1 MPTWTRGVGN
11 ATTARHS
18 LRCDEGQGAGL
29 ASASTGP
36 LPTGLDSTCLLPTGP
51 RGPPTAWF
59 AHRDGEGG
67 GRAEGGPPCHVP
79 RGLPSQGR
87 AGGWGRPVTTSQGH
101 ALGATLWGAGLSSAQ
116 APQASPG
123 PWQSEE
129 PPLPAASRSAEDTRR
144 TEGGQTQSVRSEA
157 RFIQHSRT
165 GANGTERVRSKT

>member
-1 MPTWTRGVGN
+1 MPAWTRGVGN
-11 ATTARHS
+11 ATMARHS

-36 LPTGLDSTCLLPTGP
+36 LPTGLDSTCLLPTGR

-101 ALGATLWGAGLSSAQ
+101 ALGATCGVLGSALPKLPRPPRGPGSPRSLLL
-116 APQASPG
+116 PQRPG
-123 PWQSEE
+123 PQRT
-129 PPLPAASRSAEDTRR
+129 PA
-144 TEGGQTQSVRSEA
+144 GQRVA
-157 RFIQHSRT
+157 RPRACIAKPGSYNVPEQGPTAQR
-165 GANGTERVRSKT
+165 E